1 MTKVSIQ
8 AGICGFT
15 TVVTAEKVEDYVASF
30 KLVSDCPNWTK
41 VNEILGG
48 KEIDMM
54 KELFKDRESG
64 VVSPQVIDTALK
76 HIPHV
81 SCPVMSGTLKAMEV
95 SVGLALAK
103 DSTINFVD

>member
-15 TVVTAEKVEDYVASF
+15 TVVTAEKKENYTGAFQLTSE
-30 KLVSDCPNWTK
+30 CPNWTK
-41 VNEILGG
+41 LNEILGG

-54 KELFKDRESG
+54 KELFKDRETG
-64 VVSPQVIDTALK
+64 VVSSLVIETALK

-81 SCPVMSGTLKAMEV
+81 SCPVMSGILKAMEA
-95 SVGLALAK
+95 SVGLALPK
-103 DSTINFVD
+103 DSTIHFTE